1 MSKEPIIICLFVCIV
16 VFGYYFYYIKPSNT
30 DVSIQTSTLTK
41 TNTVFTTVTSSTLV
55 SVGDVAVFFPSIH
68 NCSAQIIR
76 LVDRANSTVRVAIYS
91 FTLKNIA
98 NSLIRAKIRG
108 VDVSMIM
115 EPSQK
120 SQYSQYDTLVKAG
133 IPIVMDTGSG
143 IMHDKV
149 MIVDGKYVVTGS
161 FNWSANAENEN
172 AENMLIL
179 SNPVAVTAYVEEWN
193 RVHNR

>member
-1 MSKEPIIICLFVCIV
+1 MSKTLVLAIVFIC
-16 VFGYYFYYIKPSNT
+16 VFTGAFFIYSKFSTNSPT
-30 DVSIQTSTLTK
+30 TTSTLTK
-41 TNTVFTTVTSSTLV
+41 TNTIFTVVTSSTLV

-76 LVDRANSTVRVAIYS
+76 LADRANSTIRIAIYS

-98 NSLIRAKIRG
+98 NSLIRAKNRG

-115 EPSQK
+115 EPSQN
-120 SQYSQYDTLVKAG
+120 SQYSQYDVLVGAG
-133 IPIVMDTGSG
+133 IPVVMDKGGG

-172 AENMLIL
+172 AENMLII
-179 SNPVAVTAYVEEWN
+179 SNPAVVDIYEEDWLRVFN
-193 RVHNR
+193 R